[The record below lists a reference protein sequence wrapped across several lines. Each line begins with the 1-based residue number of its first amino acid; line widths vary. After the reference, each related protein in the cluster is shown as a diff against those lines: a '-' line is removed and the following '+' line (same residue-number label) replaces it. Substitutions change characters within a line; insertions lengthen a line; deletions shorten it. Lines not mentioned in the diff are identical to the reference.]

1 MVNVMV
7 INISALKHL
16 HSIENQILIKIKL
29 KRDTRLKKKKSSRA
43 RFLATL
49 VKIPAFFKFFGLKR
63 VKCFT
68 QYGVKNG
75 IFSQVHQATKG

>member
-29 KRDTRLKKKKSSRA
+29 KRDTRLKKKKNQA
-43 RFLATL
+43 ELDFWQPWL
-49 VKIPAFFKFFGLKR
+49 KFPPF
-63 VKCFT
+63 
-68 QYGVKNG
+68 
-75 IFSQVHQATKG
+75 